1 MLTPD
6 PKGAEVTSLQ
16 KCKLSSLKTHCLRSS
31 HSPTCRFLSKNKCCS
46 LCCRR
51 VLIALR
57 ETCIF
62 TKARAATSVAAKSA
76 RVPHGPAAVVR
87 RRRSLATADSR
98 DKSACIHGW
107 FACAFVRLRRPK
119 APLRE
124 PFLPLLISA
133 LDARTPRSARQRAR
147 PLRGRCSKLA
157 TLAPPAVKVIFNTIL
172 QHSRHR

>member
-1 MLTPD
+1 MDSVRVTRSPAASELPLFIMLTPD

-16 KCKLSSLKTHCLRSS
+16 KCKLSSLKIHCLRSS

-107 FACAFVRLRRPK
+107 FACAFVRLRR
-119 APLRE
+119 
-124 PFLPLLISA
+124 
-133 LDARTPRSARQRAR
+133 
-147 PLRGRCSKLA
+147 SKLA